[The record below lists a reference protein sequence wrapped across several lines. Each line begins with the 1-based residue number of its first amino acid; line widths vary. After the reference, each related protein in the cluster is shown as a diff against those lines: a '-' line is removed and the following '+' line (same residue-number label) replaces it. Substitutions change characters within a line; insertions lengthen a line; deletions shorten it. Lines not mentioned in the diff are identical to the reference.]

1 MVGENFFH
9 LCSIPL
15 LRLSYRKIVLIAYL
29 GHAMRNV
36 TKHMRTARP
45 RSAYASM
52 QSDQVLHCQLTESLD
67 TTECMNGEQRPRRYF
82 APLQDGLNLH
92 ILCMFHLT
100 QSSLLSEL
108 LYIYINVC
116 VVTATCLADDCLDCS
131 SQTQCR
137 RCAYFLAE
145 GSRECLV
152 KCTGEAK
159 FVYSGEI
166 QGSICVGKFL
176 STYLVFPF

>member
-1 MVGENFFH
+1 MPWENIHQVYADSKTQISLCFH
-9 LCSIPL
+9 AVWSGPPL
-15 LRLSYRKIVLIAYL
+15 SANRIIGYYRMFEWRAK
-29 GHAMRNV
+29 
-36 TKHMRTARP
+36 
-45 RSAYASM
+45 
-52 QSDQVLHCQLTESLD
+52 
-67 TTECMNGEQRPRRYF
+67 PRRYF
-82 APLQDGLNLH
+82 AHLQVGLNLL
-92 ILCMFHLT
+92 ILCVFHLT

-108 LYIYINVC
+108 LYIFINVC

-131 SQTQCR
+131 SPTRCR